1 MHFGV
6 RFTPS
11 VSTGAL
17 GQVYALAL
25 SLSPV
30 LEVVTR
36 YLGSV
41 PAGGEMTP

>member
-1 MHFGV
+1 TAFKSDDPFMHFGV

-36 YLGSV
+36 Y
-41 PAGGEMTP
+41 